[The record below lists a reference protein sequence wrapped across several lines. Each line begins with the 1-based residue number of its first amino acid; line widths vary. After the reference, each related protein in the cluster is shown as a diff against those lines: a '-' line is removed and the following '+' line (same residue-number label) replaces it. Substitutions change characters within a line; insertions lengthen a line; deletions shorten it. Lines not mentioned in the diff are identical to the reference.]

1 LANSK
6 SAALSVLTKLLNGIG
21 CRPRGVIFC
30 LLKGLFKVIENF
42 YIAFRT
48 FNMKHYFGLHL
59 FAFVYAIIG
68 VPFQITVFP
77 KFPSVFH
84 QLLAI
89 FGILVPVLS
98 SEVFRKSVAD
108 VNPFVYL
115 KTLKLTERVYNIFW
129 ILFGAFLL
137 SSSLLALSLYL
148 PNAIIIVLSLGLFAL
163 IVELILGFSLLEVSL
178 LTFQLPLIFV
188 KEEKLDYFR
197 INAKAYFSV
206 IAGGNDLQ
214 KDISNFKLGIDSVND
229 YLKVKFKLGLLKF
242 QDYCNFFKV
251 TAFSR
256 NEEEKDRIRNSL
268 GNFAVK
274 LKNELDLTDS
284 LLAIGDIMGKQV
296 LSFEDILKEVEFD
309 VGFRKTISKNKELIT
324 FLLALIV
331 GILTAIQV
339 IPIVW
344 NALHPVQSPSVS
356 TVFMIL
362 FL

>member
-1 LANSK
+1 
-6 SAALSVLTKLLNGIG
+6 
-21 CRPRGVIFC
+21 
-30 LLKGLFKVIENF
+30 
-42 YIAFRT
+42 
-48 FNMKHYFGLHL
+48 
-59 FAFVYAIIG
+59 
-68 VPFQITVFP
+68 
-77 KFPSVFH
+77 
-84 QLLAI
+84 
-89 FGILVPVLS
+89 
-98 SEVFRKSVAD
+98 
-108 VNPFVYL
+108 
-115 KTLKLTERVYNIFW
+115 
-129 ILFGAFLL
+129 
-137 SSSLLALSLYL
+137 
-148 PNAIIIVLSLGLFAL
+148 L